1 MVELPLAL
9 SPGVAG
15 AFLLV
20 LPVIVIIALLDS
32 LNPSLFLG
40 QFYLMTT
47 PDPVRRIGSYIA
59 GLLAVNFL
67 GGVLFLAGLNALLSR
82 FVAVLSPEIVYAAMF
97 AGGAALI
104 IFGLWLRIPPAGEGS
119 SEQPAVKLRSLRLH
133 HSFALG
139 ALIMLN
145 ELTTA
150 LPYLAA
156 IERIAAA
163 ELGWA
168 GNLALLAIYNLVF
181 AAPLVLFLLLFVQL
195 RERFTAQ
202 IARIS
207 AAVHLW
213 TLRIF
218 KYGSLAAGVLL
229 IAAVFLGL
237 Q

>member
-1 MVELPLAL
+1 LFAVV
-9 SPGVAG
+9 G
-15 AFLLV
+15 
-20 LPVIVIIALLDS
+20 IALLDS

-47 PDPVRRIGSYIA
+47 ANPVRRIWSYIG

-67 GGVLFLAGLNALLSR
+67 GGVLFLGGFTLFLAQMFR
-82 FVAVLSPEIVYAAMF
+82 PLSPDLINTLLLM
-97 AGGAALI
+97 AGIALVGFGA
-104 IFGLWLRIPPAGEGS
+104 WLRITDAPAFKTATPS
-119 SEQPAVKLRSLRLH
+119 SMQNSGILA
-133 HSFALG
+133 SFGLG

-163 ELGWA
+163 GLSWT
-168 GNLALLAIYNLVF
+168 GNLLVLALYNLIF
-181 AAPLVLFLLLFVQL
+181 GLPLLLFLGLFMRL
-195 RERFTAQ
+195 RQRFTAQ
-202 IARIS
+202 IERIS

-218 KYGSLAAGVLL
+218 KYGSLAAGALL
-229 IAAVFLGL
+229 IAWALLYFWDGCRLFAC
-237 Q
+237 

>member
-1 MVELPLAL
+1 MTPAL
-9 SPGVAG
+9 I
-15 AFLLV
+15 LV
-20 LPVIVIIALLDS
+20 VVGIAVFDS

-47 PDPVRRIGSYIA
+47 ANPLRRIWSYIA
-59 GLLAVNFL
+59 GLLTVNYL
-67 GGVLFLAGLNALLSR
+67 GGVLFLSGFSVLLGRFFAQLDLDLVLWLLLALGIGLV
-82 FVAVLSPEIVYAAMF
+82 F
-97 AGGAALI
+97 
-104 IFGLWLRIPPAGEGS
+104 FGLQLRVTPAQLPKREVLVRDARGGILGS
-119 SEQPAVKLRSLRLH
+119 
-133 HSFALG
+133 FGLG

-163 ELGWA
+163 DLTWA
-168 GNLALLAIYNLVF
+168 GNLLMLAVYNLIF
-181 AAPLVLFLLLFVQL
+181 GLPLLLFLALFVKM
-195 RERFTAQ
+195 RGRFTAQ

-218 KYGSLAAGVLL
+218 KYGSLAGGALLAVWAGLRLRDLV
-229 IAAVFLGL
+229 
-237 Q
+237 